1 MDYLYDSTYTGLM
14 TALYI
19 HYRYKESSGIFSKK
33 SYQKSL
39 MVDYKIVKSN
49 EEFSSK
55 MEDIIKKR
63 ISKTALKLIYYT
75 FLSTES
81 KKERYIVNFIDL
93 GFIKGNITQLYSHE
107 DTFPIQNI
115 YDKVSKEKHRFLG
128 ILRFKDLNGVLF
140 SKISPDNDI
149 VELIMPHFA
158 DRFKSEN
165 FIIFDDKRLKA
176 GIYNQ
181 KQWYITNIDEKLYSK
196 FSDVEEVYEEMWKEY
211 FKAIGIKDRKNTK
224 AQFQFLPARYRKN
237 IIEFNK

>member
-1 MDYLYDSTYTGLM
+1 MDYLYDSTYTGFM

-55 MEDIIKKR
+55 MEDIIKER

-81 KKERYIVNFIDL
+81 KKERYIIKFIDL

-211 FKAIGIKDRKNTK
+211 FKAIGIKDRKNIK